1 MANTETPS
9 ASVDLK
15 EIGLIFVHEY
25 YTIVNQ
31 DPTRLHC
38 FYDKNSIMSHG
49 TEGRDATY
57 CEGRQASEIH
67 SHIVDL
73 GYEDCRVLV
82 RSVDSHKSLNGGI
95 MIQVLGEMSN
105 QGGRGP
111 SQRFAQTFFLAEQPN
126 GYYVL
131 NDIFRYLNDY
141 NDEVEAEAEHDP
153 TEDVEALAVVP
164 PEPAAP
170 VEEVVPVVEAE
181 IPVEEVTI
189 IPAPVEVP
197 EPVQP
202 VEAPAAEEEKAAPET
217 KEVVEEKKAPVE
229 EKKPVEK
236 KYENKRHDKKS
247 KSDRKESKKDDNK
260 EAKEAKKEAAKHAEP
275 AEKPKSEPVDTNET
289 TFVND
294 APAAPIV
301 TPSAPVAPA
310 EPAKPKTWANMAASN
325 SAGWGVHAAPVK
337 GESIIV
343 LAPSPTPSP
352 KPQAPQ
358 ANVSRTRP
366 QSQGQRSNGREDVL
380 GIYVK
385 NVTERMT
392 LEHLREAFGKFG
404 AVKNVEFTPRNR
416 NCAYV
421 DFETAD
427 AVQAALKQSKVEVG
441 SEVVSAEERRPAAPS
456 GGRPSHYQNGSG
468 SNGHQGPH
476 SGHRGGRS
484 TRGGYD
490 RKSIQKPEKAAP
502 TVAVN

>member
-1 MANTETPS
+1 MANNETPS
-9 ASVDLK
+9 APVDLK

-31 DPTRLHC
+31 DPSRLHC

-49 TEGRDATY
+49 TEGRD
-57 CEGRQASEIH
+57 EIH
-67 SHIVDL
+67 AHIVDL

-105 QGGRGP
+105 QGGP
-111 SQRFAQTFFLAEQPN
+111 SQRFVQTFFLAEQPN

-131 NDIFRYLNDY
+131 NDIFRYLKDY

-153 TEDVEALAVVP
+153 AEDVEALAVVP

-189 IPAPVEVP
+189 VPVPVEVP

-202 VEAPAAEEEKAAPET
+202 TEAPAAEEEKTVPET

-229 EKKPVEK
+229 EKKPAEK

-275 AEKPKSEPVDTNET
+275 AEKPKSEPVDTVET

-294 APAAPIV
+294 TPAAPIE

-325 SAGWGVHAAPVK
+325 SAGWGAHAAPVK
-337 GESIIV
+337 GASINV
-343 LAPSPTPSP
+343 LVPSPTPSP
-352 KPQAPQ
+352 KPQASQ

-366 QSQGQRSNGREDVL
+366 QSHGQRPNGREDVL
-380 GIYVK
+380 GIFVK

-404 AVKNVEFTPRNR
+404 TVKNVEFTRK

-421 DFETAD
+421 DFETVD
-427 AVQAALKQSKVEVG
+427 AVQAALKQGKVDVG
-441 SEVVSAEERRPAAPS
+441 SEVVSAEERRPAGPS
-456 GGRPSHYQNGSG
+456 GSRPSHYQNGSG